1 MKENG
6 LISRLKKYKATTN
19 SNHGYP
25 VAPNLLEKDFKAER
39 PNQKWVGDI
48 GLTLEDLSAI
58 SGVSK
63 SMLGEIERSS
73 TNPTILVL
81 WKIAAGLKIPLTR
94 LIKEELDYSI
104 VRNYELKVIDK
115 EAEYCIYS
123 VFPYYDLHKSEILKL
138 EIAPHSKL
146 SNSRHMNGVDE
157 YIFVVK
163 GNVKLILDSE
173 EFVLHEG
180 DSIRFKGELPHEFIN
195 CYDSTVNL
203 INVLN
208 YK

>member
-1 MKENG
+1 MKKINDG
-6 LISRLKKYKATTN
+6 ISKNLKQIRK
-19 SNHGYP
+19 
-25 VAPNLLEKDFKAER
+25 EK
-39 PNQKWVGDI
+39 
-48 GLTLEDLSAI
+48 GLTLEDLSGI

-63 SMLGEIERSS
+63 SMLGEIERGS

-81 WKIAAGLKIPLTR
+81 WKIADGLKIPLTR
-94 LIKEELDYSI
+94 LIKEEELDYSI
-104 VRNYELKVIDK
+104 VRNDEMKVISK
-115 EAEYCIYS
+115 EVDYCIYS

-146 SNSRHMNGVDE
+146 SNRGHMNGVDE

-173 EFVLHEG
+173 EFVLKEG
-180 DSIRFKGELPHEFIN
+180 DSIRFKGELPHEFVN
-195 CYDSTVNL
+195 WYDSPVNL
-203 INVLN
+203 INILN